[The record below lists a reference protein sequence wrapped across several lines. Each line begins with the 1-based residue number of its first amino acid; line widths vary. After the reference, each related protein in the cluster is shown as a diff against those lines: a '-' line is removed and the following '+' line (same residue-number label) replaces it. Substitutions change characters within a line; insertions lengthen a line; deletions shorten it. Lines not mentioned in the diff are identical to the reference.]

1 MVNMLLVIR
10 QIIECAVRACLR
22 VNLTTSNSS
31 QPTIRVSVVGRRHL
45 DNLVCGKAIMLRM
58 HYPKMGGSR
67 QTFEEALSKTF
78 GALVQENHL
87 PSELTHYLQK
97 ARHKQADLL
106 GSTESSIRWGKS
118 SKEYKLIEEFTVMK
132 LYPLVDEANLI
143 SKDMFPCRRQDEGEQ
158 LDRGVLARYEINV
171 EIFVERVHAEGETFD
186 PEDYV
191 FARLS
196 REKSPECKD
205 FKSICTVGGDERV
218 TVLGDDEGTL
228 TYSQLEG
235 RLEVMRE
242 IYHVFHKLPPYKRAE
257 LCGIKVCIWLVTTW
271 EL

>member
-1 MVNMLLVIR
+1 
-10 QIIECAVRACLR
+10 
-22 VNLTTSNSS
+22 
-31 QPTIRVSVVGRRHL
+31 
-45 DNLVCGKAIMLRM
+45 
-58 HYPKMGGSR
+58 MGGSR

-97 ARHKQADLL
+97 ARHK
-106 GSTESSIRWGKS
+106 WGKS

-143 SKDMFPCRRQDEGEQ
+143 SKDMFPCR
-158 LDRGVLARYEINV
+158 RYEINV

-257 LCGIKVCIWLVTTW
+257 LCGIKAPRDPQQKVDLHLHPGSDPWLPHTIIREEVAVDHDKPKAPSPAAPTAPPPPTPP
-271 EL
+271 EQEPLLKDNDVSDGDEGDYAVRMVR